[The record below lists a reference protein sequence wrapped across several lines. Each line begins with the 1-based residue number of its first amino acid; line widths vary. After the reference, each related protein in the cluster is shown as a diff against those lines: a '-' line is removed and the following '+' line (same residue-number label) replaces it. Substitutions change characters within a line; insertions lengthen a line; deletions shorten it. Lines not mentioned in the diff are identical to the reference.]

1 MPKAV
6 MAEVKKI
13 TLKLRIENSEGI
25 TFAQKFC

>member
-6 MAEVKKI
+6 MAAVKKI

-25 TFAQKFC
+25 TFA

>member
-6 MAEVKKI
+6 MSEVKKI

-25 TFAQKFC
+25 TFA